1 MERIISWQLPDGYYA
16 YMGQNWKQHIRSSML
31 STEELSEV
39 GKKVAQYTDDE
50 YVEEYAQ
57 LVSEVNEKFPGIE
70 MPGLTEDTKS
80 NTAILTLDSEGL
92 VTKENIDSLFE
103 DKPTD
108 LVNKYKEA
116 INTYVS
122 GKVTDLK
129 DILSSSKEEI
139 QNIKTNV
146 LENKAAMKT
155 GVERAVNIAKE
166 SAENIAKVGTQ
177 LKSFNPVRDWY
188 QKNYDLSKEGVD
200 ALFNGL
206 KDELSELREENKALR
221 ELMNTFATK
230 AELSDRIKD
239 IRSIESGDFGIK
251 VDEDGI
257 WLKINNP
264 EEYRRLCVDEYEKLL
279 IK

>member
-50 YVEEYAQ
+50 YAEEYAQ

-103 DKPTD
+103 DKLTD

-116 INTYVS
+116 INT
-122 GKVTDLK
+122 
-129 DILSSSKEEI
+129 
-139 QNIKTNV
+139 
-146 LENKAAMKT
+146 
-155 GVERAVNIAKE
+155 
-166 SAENIAKVGTQ
+166 
-177 LKSFNPVRDWY
+177 
-188 QKNYDLSKEGVD
+188 
-200 ALFNGL
+200 
-206 KDELSELREENKALR
+206 
-221 ELMNTFATK
+221 
-230 AELSDRIKD
+230 
-239 IRSIESGDFGIK
+239 
-251 VDEDGI
+251 
-257 WLKINNP
+257 
-264 EEYRRLCVDEYEKLL
+264 
-279 IK
+279 